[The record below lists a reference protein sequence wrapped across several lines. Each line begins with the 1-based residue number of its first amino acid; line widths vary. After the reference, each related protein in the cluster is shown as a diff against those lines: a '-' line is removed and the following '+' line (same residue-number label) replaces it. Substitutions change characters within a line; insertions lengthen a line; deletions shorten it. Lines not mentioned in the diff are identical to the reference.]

1 MFLVTPDHAH
11 GLVAAP
17 RSSDDL
23 TPGIEEALT
32 AEGFAWNE
40 EIEAYVRHGDSSPD
54 AVERT
59 AAALRRLGH
68 FVLSSYWLRPTG

>member
-1 MFLVTPDHAH
+1 VFLVTPDQAH

-23 TPGIEEALT
+23 TPGTEEALT
-32 AEGFAWNE
+32 AHGFAWNE
-40 EIEAYVRHGDSSPD
+40 EIEAYVRGTDSSPE

-68 FVLSSYWLRPTG
+68 FVLSSYRPRSAG